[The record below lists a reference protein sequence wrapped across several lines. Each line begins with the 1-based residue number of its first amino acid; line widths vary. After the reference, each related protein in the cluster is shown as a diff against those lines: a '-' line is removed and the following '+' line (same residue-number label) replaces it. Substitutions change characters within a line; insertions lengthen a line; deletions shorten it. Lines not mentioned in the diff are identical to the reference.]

1 MTAAASSKPHQR
13 GKKKAAKA
21 KPAAKRTRRARP
33 LVVSA
38 RTSSEARPH
47 TAKQILAWLRAHGNK
62 ATRAGMARYAI
73 PSERAFGIAVG
84 TLQLQA
90 KLIGPDHRLAAALW
104 KSGWYEARMLAAF
117 IDEPDKV
124 TPAQM
129 DRWCRSFDSWAI
141 CDTVCFHLFDRTPHA
156 LAKVPQWAR
165 ARGEQ
170 QRRAAFALV
179 ASVALHD
186 KTTADAAFLPALALI
201 ERAATDERNFVKKAV
216 LWALRA
222 IGGRSRKLNLA
233 AVNLAQRLAGSENAT
248 ARWIGKDALRGLTSS
263 ATLRRLVA
271 PHRR

>member
-1 MTAAASSKPHQR
+1 MTAAASSKPHKR
-13 GKKKAAKA
+13 GKRKAAKAKA
-21 KPAAKRTRRARP
+21 KPAAKRASRSLAPRRAA
-33 LVVSA
+33 V
-38 RTSSEARPH
+38 EARPQ
-47 TAKQILAWLRAHGNK
+47 TAKQILAWLRAHGSK
-62 ATRAGMARYAI
+62 TTRAGMARYAI

-90 KLIGPDHRLAAALW
+90 KLIGPNHRLAAALW

-129 DRWCRSFDSWAI
+129 ERWCRSFDSWAI

-156 LAKVPQWAR
+156 LAKVRQWER

-170 QRRAAFALV
+170 QRRAAFALL

-186 KTTADAAFLPALALI
+186 KTTADATLLPLLALI

-222 IGGRSRKLNLA
+222 IGSRSRKLNLA
-233 AVNLAQRLAGSENAT
+233 AVTLAQRLSSSADAT
-248 ARWIGKDALRGLTSS
+248 SRWIGKDALRGLTSP